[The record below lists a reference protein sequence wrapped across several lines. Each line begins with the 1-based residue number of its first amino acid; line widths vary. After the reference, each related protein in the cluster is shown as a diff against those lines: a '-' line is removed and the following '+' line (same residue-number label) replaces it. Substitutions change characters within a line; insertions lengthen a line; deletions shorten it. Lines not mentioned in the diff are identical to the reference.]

1 MSRSGPNFVPTSPG
15 YLNYFALQRE
25 FIVVKFDIVQLIV
38 PIPKQGL
45 MVKFQGS
52 TKTSIQGIP
61 QFAQKA

>member
-1 MSRSGPNFVPTSPG
+1 MSRSGPSFVPTCPG

-25 FIVVKFDIVQLIV
+25 LIVVKFDIV

-61 QFAQKA
+61 QLAQKA